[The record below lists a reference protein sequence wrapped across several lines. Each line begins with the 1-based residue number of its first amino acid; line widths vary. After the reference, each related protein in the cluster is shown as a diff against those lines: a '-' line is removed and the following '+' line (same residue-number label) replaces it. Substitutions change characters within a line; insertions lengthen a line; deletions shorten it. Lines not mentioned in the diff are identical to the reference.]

1 MGTNSTVKFQHLT
14 ICRSRLYP
22 EDTPISLIQ
31 DQIGLILGGFWAIV
45 QANIVWRSSIFST
58 ISSCSHAFAM
68 KIPVFTETGR
78 IQILHFSVQLWPHV
92 TSWRWTKLKKVN
104 IVAKNVSI
112 VLSNQSNSRSYLLSS
127 VMKNT
132 ISFCS
137 IGLFFREK
145 WVWGQRLG
153 SQNQSYHRFFK
164 WLALRANQYWNNF
177 GRSSIQIPVIPV
189 LLFFFF
195 IFEPIF
201 QLWAHF

>member
-78 IQILHFSVQLWPHV
+78 IQILHFSVQLWPLV

-127 VMKNT
+127 VNEKYNYLLLYWAVFSRKMGVGSK
-132 ISFCS
+132 IRKSEPKLPP
-137 IGLFFREK
+137 LFQMACIK
-145 WVWGQRLG
+145 G
-153 SQNQSYHRFFK
+153 
-164 WLALRANQYWNNF
+164 
-177 GRSSIQIPVIPV
+177 
-189 LLFFFF
+189 
-195 IFEPIF
+195 
-201 QLWAHF
+201 